1 MLNNSAI
8 EYWNRQPTDQP
19 WLLNG
24 FNGTWAF
31 SDHRRIPEAL
41 LEFLLEYYR
50 NRLGDM
56 RKHHIKSIELDEIN
70 ELMNEIWDG
79 PGSMAKIVSQM
90 YEMRHNRLEDNP
102 IDTKNVM
109 KGYEIPT
116 IESNL
121 GANVVDK
128 LGK

>member
-1 MLNNSAI
+1 MLNNTAV
-8 EYWNRQPTDQP
+8 EYWSKQPTDQP

-24 FNGTWAF
+24 FRGTFAY

-41 LEFLLEYYR
+41 LEFLLEHFYK
-50 NRLGDM
+50 RLGDA

-70 ELMNEIWDG
+70 ELLNDIWDG
-79 PGSMAKIVSQM
+79 PGSMPKIAKLTQDMRMSRLDIV
-90 YEMRHNRLEDNP
+90 
-102 IDTKNVM
+102 IDDAKDPLKN
-109 KGYEIPT
+109 YDTPT

-128 LGK
+128 LEK